1 MIGGAT
7 GRVGDPSG
15 KSAER
20 PVLAEETI
28 ERNVKGI
35 ETILHR
41 LLSSG
46 SNSSSSSNGSTP
58 QQQPVKIVN
67 NLDWLGNMGL
77 LEFLRDV
84 GKYARVGT
92 MLAKDS
98 VKTRLDSES
107 GMSYTEFTYQLLQGY
122 DFVHLARAHGVQ
134 VQIGGSDQWGNI
146 TAGTELIRKTLDGSD
161 NNNDMVCHGMT
172 FPLLLKADGSKF
184 GKSESGAVWLAAEA
198 LSPYKFYQF
207 LFSTADVDVIRLL
220 KSLTFLP
227 LEEIQK
233 IEASMRSDS
242 GYIPNTAQKRLAE
255 EVTQFVHGEI
265 GLAQALKATAALSP
279 GAFSTELDAATL
291 LESDAPQA
299 SLPRDQ
305 VVGVFLSEVMVAVGM
320 QPSKGAVRRMI
331 KNGGVRMNNV
341 KVEDDEVKVREED
354 LVEGKLL
361 LLTAGKKNKV
371 MVRIEM

>member
-1 MIGGAT
+1 
-7 GRVGDPSG
+7 VGDPSG

-20 PVLAEETI
+20 PVLADEAI

-41 LLSSG
+41 LLSLST
-46 SNSSSSSNGSTP
+46 NNGPGNGGTP
-58 QQQPVKIVN
+58 QQPVKIVN

-146 TAGTELIRKTLDGSD
+146 IAGTELIRKTLDD
-161 NNNDMVCHGMT
+161 NDNDNGDNTSVNDMTCHGMT
-172 FPLLLKADGSKF
+172 FPLLLKADGTKF

-227 LEEIQK
+227 LEEIQE
-233 IEASMRSDS
+233 IEASMSDS

-255 EVTQFVHGEI
+255 EVTQFVHGEA
-265 GLAQALKATAALSP
+265 GLAQALKATAALAP
-279 GAFSTELDAATL
+279 GASSTELDAATL
-291 LESDAPQA
+291 LESDVPQA

-331 KNGGVRMNNV
+331 KNGGVKMNNV
-341 KVEDDEVKVREED
+341 KVEDDEVQVREED

-371 MVRIEM
+371 MVKVEV